1 MCCYRKRSSQEEN
14 GAVRSTVVEFHEPCE
29 GVLVVGGDQVHL
41 VFGYNES
48 CETGEEDRQGIELF
62 NTQGGGGVGIV
73 MHGHSSWEHR
83 EQFLLVSRKPL

>member
-1 MCCYRKRSSQEEN
+1 M
-14 GAVRSTVVEFHEPCE
+14 EFHEPCE
-29 GVLVVGGDQVHL
+29 GVLVVGGDHVHL

-62 NTQGGGGVGIV
+62 NAQGGSRVGIV
-73 MHGHSSWEHR
+73 VHGHTSWENG